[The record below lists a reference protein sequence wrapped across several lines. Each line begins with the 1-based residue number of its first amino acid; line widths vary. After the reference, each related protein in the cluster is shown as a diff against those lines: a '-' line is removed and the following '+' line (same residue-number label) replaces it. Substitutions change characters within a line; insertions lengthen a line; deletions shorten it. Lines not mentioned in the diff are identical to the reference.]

1 MSDAQQSATAFM
13 DILRSLIKEGSPPI
27 GWPNIALHARVIGQ
41 IIHTSKGMIEIVFR
55 KGGWC
60 ISVAPH
66 LNFCPA
72 DIPITEKL
80 AILISHHLIE
90 IENEAKSKSKSK
102 PIGV

>member
-13 DILRSLIKEGSPPI
+13 DILRSLIKEDSPPI
-27 GWPNIALHARVIGQ
+27 GWPNLPLHARVIGQ

-60 ISVAPH
+60 ISVAPY

-72 DIPITEKL
+72 DIPITKEL
-80 AILISHHLIE
+80 AILISQHIIE
-90 IENEAKSKSKSK
+90 IGNAAKAKKK